1 MGTEQHIERLRELRE
16 QAQHAGSQ
24 RVVDRQHDQ
33 GKLTARERVQLLLD
47 KGSFEEIDLFV
58 RHQASGFGLED
69 HRPPG
74 DAVVTGWGTVDGRT
88 VFVFAEDFT
97 VFGGSLG
104 QAVSDK
110 ICKVLD
116 MAMEVGAP
124 IIGLKDSGGARIQE
138 GVESLDGYGRIFL
151 RNVRASGVIPQLSV
165 IMGPC
170 AGGAVYSPAIT
181 DFIFQVEGTSHLFI
195 TGPEVIKTVT
205 GEDVT
210 MEELGGAHAHASKS
224 GVTHFVSASEEEAL
238 DEVRYLLSFLP
249 QNNME
254 VPPFFAS
261 GDSPDRTIDALDEI
275 IPDSPNQPY
284 DMVELI
290 EQIVDEGDFYQVH
303 EAFARNLVTG
313 LARLDGY
320 TVGIVGNQPNAMA
333 GTLDISASEKG
344 ARFVRFCDA
353 FNIPLV
359 TFVDVPGFLPGVEQ
373 EHNGI
378 IRHGAK
384 LLYAYCEA
392 TVPRITI
399 ITRKSYG
406 GAYLV
411 MNARGIGADLVYGWP
426 TAQIAVM
433 GAPGAVNII
442 HRKTLADADD
452 SETRRTELINE
463 YEQTFNN
470 PYRAAELGL
479 VDDVIE
485 PRDTRTRLIRALEM
499 LRNKRQTLPP
509 KKHGNIPL

>member
-1 MGTEQHIERLRELRE
+1 
-16 QAQHAGSQ
+16 
-24 RVVDRQHDQ
+24 
-33 GKLTARERVQLLLD
+33 
-47 KGSFEEIDLFV
+47 
-58 RHQASGFGLED
+58 
-69 HRPPG
+69 
-74 DAVVTGWGTVDGRT
+74 
-88 VFVFAEDFT
+88 
-97 VFGGSLG
+97 
-104 QAVSDK
+104 
-110 ICKVLD
+110 
-116 MAMEVGAP
+116 
-124 IIGLKDSGGARIQE
+124 
-138 GVESLDGYGRIFL
+138 
-151 RNVRASGVIPQLSV
+151 
-165 IMGPC
+165 
-170 AGGAVYSPAIT
+170 
-181 DFIFQVEGTSHLFI
+181 
-195 TGPEVIKTVT
+195 
-205 GEDVT
+205 

-406 GAYLV
+406 GAYLAYECQRNWGRPCV
-411 MNARGIGADLVYGWP
+411 RMAHGPDRRHGSARGG
-426 TAQIAVM
+426 
-433 GAPGAVNII
+433 
-442 HRKTLADADD
+442 
-452 SETRRTELINE
+452 
-463 YEQTFNN
+463 
-470 PYRAAELGL
+470 
-479 VDDVIE
+479 
-485 PRDTRTRLIRALEM
+485 
-499 LRNKRQTLPP
+499 
-509 KKHGNIPL
+509 